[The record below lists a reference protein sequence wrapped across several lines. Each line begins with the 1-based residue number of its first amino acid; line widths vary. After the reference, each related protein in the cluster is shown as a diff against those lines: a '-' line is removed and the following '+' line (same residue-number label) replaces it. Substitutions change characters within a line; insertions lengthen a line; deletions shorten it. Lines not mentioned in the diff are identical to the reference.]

1 MTATTAPRLVTAL
14 STVPRLL
21 LVAAVLLG
29 ALFTGAAPA
38 SAHAA
43 LTGSDPK
50 DGAVVA
56 TAPKGVTL
64 TFSEQIALGDDA
76 IRVLEPSGARADTG
90 ELRDLCAGSV
100 VKYGV
105 ALRAGLPD
113 GTYTVAWRAVSA
125 DSHPIAGAFTFS
137 IGAPSKTT
145 VALPRQEAG
154 GGAVGVLYGIARYV
168 SYAGFILLVG
178 GAAFVLAC
186 WPRGAAVRPVQRLV
200 SRGWVALTAATLALL
215 LLRGPY
221 TGLDFGLGSLGAVL
235 ETKTGA
241 ALVSRLL
248 LLGAAALFVAVLFGA
263 WTRREEAEKKDLT
276 FGLALGGS
284 VIAAGIAG
292 TWALSEHASAGLQ
305 PGIAMPVD
313 VLHLLA
319 MAAWLGG
326 LAALLVALHREPS
339 IERTAVRRFSRVA
352 FGSVAVLAATG
363 IYQSWRQV
371 GSWSALTGTAYGRL
385 LLIKVAL
392 VAVLVAVAW
401 ISRRW
406 TRGLA
411 ETAPAVAAPAV
422 ATEAAVAAPAEAKVE
437 GPAVAG
443 KPTEEAEPAA
453 TTPADAKAEA
463 PAGAEKPTGAGKP
476 ADTEEPAEAGNPAD
490 ADEPAEAGK
499 PTEEA
504 EPAATTPTDA
514 KAEAPADA
522 AKPTGAGK
530 PAEAE
535 DPPAESE
542 EPAEVGKPADAQGP
556 ADAGEPV
563 AGPDEVPQERAAQLA
578 RQQAALAAAR
588 RKRARDAD
596 PGRAG
601 LRRSVLA
608 EAGVAVVL
616 LAVTTVLTTTEPGRT
631 EQEAARAQ
639 SAPSTAV
646 PDRPVDLTLPFD
658 TGGRGG
664 KGTVRLTLAPGRSG
678 TNALHVFVD
687 GANGRRLDVPE
698 LKVSFTLEAQRIG
711 PLPITPDRVATGHYS
726 SERLQIPMPGEWTI
740 RITVRTSDFDQTTID
755 KNVKI
760 G

>member
-1 MTATTAPRLVTAL
+1 MTATTAPRLVTAV
-14 STVPRLL
+14 STLPRLL

-29 ALFTGAAPA
+29 ALFTGATPA

-145 VALPRQEAG
+145 VALPQQEAG
-154 GGAVGVLYGIARYV
+154 GGVVGVLYGIARYV

-200 SRGWVALTAATLALL
+200 SHGWVALTAATLALL

-221 TGLDFGLGSLGAVL
+221 TGLDFGLGPLGAVL

-401 ISRRW
+401 TSRRW

-411 ETAPAVAAPAV
+411 ETVAVEAAAAAPAEAAPAETAPAVAAS
-422 ATEAAVAAPAEAKVE
+422 AEAKVE

-443 KPTEEAEPAA
+443 KPM
-453 TTPADAKAEA
+453 
-463 PAGAEKPTGAGKP
+463 
-476 ADTEEPAEAGNPAD
+476 
-490 ADEPAEAGK
+490 
-499 PTEEA
+499 EEA

-514 KAEAPADA
+514 KAEAQADA

-530 PAEAE
+530 PAEA
-535 DPPAESE
+535 
-542 EPAEVGKPADAQGP
+542 GKPADAEEPAEAGKPADAEEP